1 MTGNIVGEPF
11 DTFVR
16 EQIKVRQ
23 SNQYGGYDSSRT
35 GDQLQYLTNRN
46 AWVKL
51 ASSVNITDTVKITP
65 QEIVTRTGETI
76 TVGVGSGVF
85 NPLGQIITN
94 PLAGLQ
100 IPKTT
105 ITTVKSDAL
114 RKMGI
119 DGKYAGSRLAEAAV
133 LFNTLSSFNPDTKSY
148 LPFRAGISNNTDLWN
163 DSFAYGIGGSNY
175 GLQPPP
181 GIIGATVD
189 SLNRGSIRKANVTL
203 KAHNKFQ
210 FDIIELLY
218 LRLGFTMMLEW
229 GWDRYLNSKTGK
241 LEPVNNTII
250 EEKWFTS
257 TGINQLQMLS
267 YIQGK
272 REEYNGNYDGFFG
285 KVSNFTW
292 NFNPDGTYDIS
303 IDLITLGDVIESL
316 KVNTSVIEKF
326 YPDGGI
332 ADIDFNKDITDS
344 TGKLTKPKLFG
355 SNISKI
361 ATLNTLG
368 YFLYNK
374 IKYISNDW
382 QYKDYR
388 TDIDYIA
395 IPTKNSTHSNPQYYI
410 RLYELL
416 TQIENRII
424 PKIQNGNDEQSTSP
438 QIQFEKND
446 CFTTYFP
453 NQISFDPRVCIF
465 KPSLNSYGDI
475 DGVTLPF
482 YLNQSY
488 MAPYIDEDG
497 NGILMNLYIN
507 FDFVAGL
514 LISTS
519 TNEDISLFTFL
530 QNLCN
535 GINDALGS
543 VNKLEPII
551 KDDYK
556 VTIIDQ
562 TFSSSDED
570 TAPLEIYGYSPDKKT
585 SNFVKDIKFV
595 SKITPQLASMI
606 SIGATA
612 AGSSTSQIDGT
623 AFSKWSEGLVDRFAL
638 KTIEP
643 KGIDLEEIQQNQQD
657 QLEKTVDEYKKIFN
671 EFDDAEIDVKIKR
684 KRGQSEF
691 GALWDLLKAYYGSG
705 GIKETRP
712 KIVRGN
718 PFYGDL
724 GVIDFDTFF
733 IRASQ
738 IDKEKRLRGI
748 FSVNEINEL
757 TSTNYGIYLIR
768 AFGGISDIFKV
779 EYENF
784 ANTPGFVNQ
793 GGFGVGNT
801 KTSLGTTTIKDFQ
814 VNFTDSRYLEFD
826 DVFISQGKSAYK
838 SYINTINN
846 NKYDLYKTPSS
857 EVGFI
862 PLSFDVL
869 LDGISG
875 IKIYNKLDINND
887 FLPSNYPS
895 SLKFVITKVNHN
907 ILNNNWET
915 SLSTISIPRTKPY
928 KYQET
933 PQLTGGSS
941 GNSSGEDSSLPGVV
955 DGIPKV
961 TLGPGGYSVETTN
974 LASKWKNKVI
984 YVPEETKKT
993 MLVLHHTAGNPA
1005 GEEWVIRDVTLGTW
1019 KKVDFPLATHYVI
1032 QDGITEQIF
1041 DEKYWSYHCGYND
1054 KVNKCSL
1061 SVELGAYGCLILR
1074 DGKYWAEANTN
1085 FMQKTIPE
1093 NQVAR
1098 TVDKCGNP
1106 KPYRGYE
1113 YMQKYTPYQ
1122 ITKLENL
1129 IIGWRTKHKG
1139 VKWEFNYDEMF
1150 PGMGLPNQDKGEFRI
1165 LSENAKAAIPGV
1177 YSHNS
1182 TEKYKIDVMPQLEL
1196 IQMLRRVLDHATP
1209 GMDKCPR
1216 NSPSIEDK

>member
-11 DTFVR
+11 DIFVR

-65 QEIVTRTGETI
+65 QEVVTRTGETI

-85 NPLGQIITN
+85 NPLGQITTN

-267 YIQGK
+267 YIQRK

-507 FDFVAGL
+507 FDFIAGL

-570 TAPLEIYGYSPDKKT
+570 TAPLEVYGYSPDKKT

-657 QLEKTVDEYKKIFN
+657 QLEKTVDEYKEIFSK
-671 EFDDAEIDVKIKR
+671 FDDAEIDVKIKR

-691 GALWDLLKAYYGSG
+691 GALWDLLKSYYGSG

-784 ANTPGFVNQ
+784 ADTPGFVNQ
-793 GGFGVGNT
+793 GGFAVGST
-801 KTSLGTTTIKDFQ
+801 RTSLGTTTIKDFQ

-907 ILNNNWET
+907 ISNNNWET

-933 PQLTGGSS
+933 PQLTGGSG
-941 GNSSGEDSSLPGVV
+941 GNSSGGENTGNTDPNARRTTITS
-955 DGIPKV
+955 GIDLTFGSG
-961 TLGPGGYSVETTN
+961 TLMYYPT
-974 LASKWKNKVI
+974 
-984 YVPEETKKT
+984 ETKKT
-993 MLVLHHTAGNPA
+993 QLYLHHTAGNQA
-1005 GEEWVIRDVTLGTW
+1005 GDDKDKSTVTSTIRDTW
-1019 KKVDFPLATHYVI
+1019 APQGHVATHYII
-1032 QDGITEQIF
+1032 QGSGFTEHLF
-1041 DEKYWSYHCGYND
+1041 DEKYWSNHLAARSSED
-1054 KVNKCSL
+1054 PNKNSKIHLDPISL
-1061 SVELGAYGCLILR
+1061 SVEIAGYGFLERNEKGQFINWK
-1074 DGKYWAEANTN
+1074 GGVVP
-1085 FMQKTIPE
+1085 I
-1093 NQVAR
+1093 NQVGVS
-1098 TVDKCGNP
+1098 VDKNL
-1106 KPYRGYE
+1106 KISPYRGYQ
-1113 YMQKYTPYQ
+1113 YWHNYTQDQ
-1122 ITKLENL
+1122 IDALEKL
-1129 IIGWRTKHKG
+1129 IIRWKKEHPGISWK
-1139 VKWEFNYDEMF
+1139 FDFDEMF
-1150 PGMGLPNQDKGEFRI
+1150 PPSKDETVTGVGRT
-1165 LSENAKAAIPGV
+1165 LSRKALDGIPGV
-1177 YSHNS
+1177 YSHCS
-1182 TEKYKIDVMPQLEL
+1182 VRIDKVDIFPQAALIKMLKKHLED
-1196 IQMLRRVLDHATP
+1196 VT
-1209 GMDKCPR
+1209 
-1216 NSPSIEDK
+1216 NY